1 MKLDVVKQVKL
12 AVIKVEDKNLDTVN
26 SPELKT
32 EFLKLVGEGYTNIL
46 VNMEN
51 VTHADS
57 SGLGALLFGRRQVT
71 PLNGELKLT
80 RLSDTVLS
88 LVKIAR
94 LDRVFEIFDTEEEA
108 IKSFEE

>member
-12 AVIKVEDKNLDTVN
+12 AVIKIEDKKLDTQN

-32 EFLKLVGEGYTNIL
+32 EFLKLVGEGYANIL

-57 SGLGALLFGRRQVT
+57 SGLGALLFGKRQVT

-80 RLSDTVLS
+80 CLSDPALS
-88 LVKIAR
+88 LVKIAQ

-108 IKSFEE
+108 VKSFED